1 MTKIGFC
8 FGLTCNLILI
18 IPPLILIFLEKY
30 REALTIFIVILAI
43 QCCTTGCYMFI
54 KETCKELI
62 KLEIEELQEDL
73 TSEEFKEKI
82 NGEIGK
88 KIRTKFH
95 KNQD

>member
-1 MTKIGFC
+1 
-8 FGLTCNLILI
+8 
-18 IPPLILIFLEKY
+18 
-30 REALTIFIVILAI
+30 
-43 QCCTTGCYMFI
+43 MFI

>member
-8 FGLTCNLILI
+8 FGLMCNLILI
-18 IPPLILIFLEKY
+18 IPPLTLIFLERY
-30 REALTIFIVILAI
+30 QEALTIFIVILAI

-62 KLEIEELQEDL
+62 KLEIEELQEDF
-73 TSEEFKEKI
+73 TSEEFKGKI
-82 NGEIGK
+82 NEEIEK

-95 KNQD
+95 RNQD